1 MKRSF
6 LLLSLALL
14 AVGLA
19 GASAAGQTAVSLLD
33 IEPGVRALGVGG
45 AAVSLADGPEALYYN
60 SAGLAEIAGVG
71 FTSSYTSHL
80 GLAGYSAIGL
90 ASRNWGVGFL
100 MLNSG
105 NIPGYNADGTSTDT
119 LAYGSTAVLLGFGI
133 DPKQFP
139 FISSLPLDFRIGG
152 RFKYLSV
159 ANGNTSGTGFG
170 LDLGYRM
177 GFPDMRLGP
186 LTIAD
191 VGFGATATNI
201 IGALSYEDHQES
213 LRMDLRFGIS
223 ARLARMVLVT
233 TDVELGGSLHFGAEY
248 SPIPMLA
255 VRVGML
261 TEPGATS
268 LTAGLGVKVEGFVID
283 YAFVSHPV
291 LPASHRV
298 SLTIDFAGLNLGGL
312 ASRLRGLLPF

>member
-6 LLLSLALL
+6 LLLSIALL
-14 AVGLA
+14 VVGLS
-19 GASAAGQTAVSLLD
+19 GASAAGQTAISVLD

-45 AAVSLADGPEALYYN
+45 AAVALADGPEALYYN
-60 SAGLAEIAGVG
+60 SAGLAELAGIG
-71 FTSSYTSHL
+71 FTSSYTSYL
-80 GLAGYSAIGL
+80 GLAGYTALGL
-90 ASRNWGVGFL
+90 AARNWGVGFL
-100 MLNSG
+100 MLNSD
-105 NIPGYNADGTSTDT
+105 NIPGYNADGTSTDA
-119 LAYGSTAVLLGFGI
+119 LSYGSTAVLLGFGV

-139 FISSLPLDFRIGG
+139 FIPALPIDFRVGG
-152 RFKYLSV
+152 RLKYLSV
-159 ANGNTSGTGFG
+159 ANGNTNGTGFG

-186 LTIAD
+186 VAISD

-201 IGALSYEDHQES
+201 IGSLNYDGRSES
-213 LRMDLRFGIS
+213 LRMDLRFGFS

-233 TDVELGGSLHFGAEY
+233 ADIELGGSFHFGAEY
-248 SPIPMLA
+248 SPIQMLA
-255 VRVGML
+255 VRVGIL

-268 LTAGLGVKVEGFVID
+268 LTAGLGVNVEGFVID

-298 SLTIDFAGLNLGGL
+298 SLTIDFSGLNLGGL
-312 ASRLRGLLPF
+312 ASRLRSLLPF